1 MTMEPM
7 DMTFWRR
14 RTGDVAVV
22 FVHGFLDD
30 GHVWDRTIAALT
42 TPGIETVQLDLAG
55 SGDRAD
61 ASGPFTYA
69 RLAADVGEVV
79 DRLGKPFV
87 IVGQSMGAPIAELV
101 AAARPGRARGLV
113 LLAPVPLGGTR
124 LPDEVIEPFRA
135 LGGDAE
141 AQRAVRRQ
149 LSVSLSEADLDWLAT
164 SGLRLAP
171 ETARAVVDGWNT
183 GHEDA
188 PDRSR
193 YAGPVLILPGAGDG
207 FSTEE
212 LIATAVAPRFAAA
225 ETVLID
231 GAGHWPHVEQP
242 AAVAASLDGFLATHG
257 LDTAADEWRN
267 AFANRSAGDFG
278 AAFADDVVFE
288 ATILTRPIE
297 GRDQVMRVMGT
308 ASEIYEWVEFTQ
320 QANAGERSYLEWQA
334 SAFDGMDLR
343 GITILTKDAAFS
355 AELGDRL
362 TGVIERDVFYDGAPA
377 TQGSR

>member
-1 MTMEPM
+1 
-7 DMTFWRR
+7 
-14 RTGDVAVV
+14 V
-22 FVHGFLDD
+22 
-30 GHVWDRTIAALT
+30 LT
-42 TPGIETVQLDLAG
+42 
-55 SGDRAD
+55 
-61 ASGPFTYA
+61 
-69 RLAADVGEVV
+69 
-79 DRLGKPFV
+79 
-87 IVGQSMGAPIAELV
+87 
-101 AAARPGRARGLV
+101 
-113 LLAPVPLGGTR
+113 
-124 LPDEVIEPFRA
+124 
-135 LGGDAE
+135 
-141 AQRAVRRQ
+141 
-149 LSVSLSEADLDWLAT
+149 
-164 SGLRLAP
+164 
-171 ETARAVVDGWNT
+171 
-183 GHEDA
+183 
-188 PDRSR
+188 
-193 YAGPVLILPGAGDG
+193 PGAGDE

-343 GITILTKDAAFS
+343 GITILTKDAAGSIARVAIHHRPLGAALRFS

-362 TGVIERDVFYDGAPA
+362 TGVIARDLFYDGAPA